1 MVGENEKKSV
11 IIRMEHKQRKL
22 LRKFLAIQDDDI
34 TMQDYITGL
43 IKEDLRKKGV
53 NW

>member
-1 MVGENEKKSV
+1 MEKTEMKSV

-22 LRKFLAIQDDDI
+22 IRQFLAIQDEDI

-43 IKEDLRKKGV
+43 IKEDLRKNGV

>member
-1 MVGENEKKSV
+1 MDKNEMKSV
-11 IIRMEHKQRKL
+11 IIRMEHRQRKL
-22 LRKFLAIQDDDI
+22 LRQFLAIQEDDV